1 MSMFIVPITPLNVS
15 TEIQPK
21 NNTLESAS
29 GFQTIFDD
37 LITQARETQEV
48 ANQDSMNLAL
58 GQTDDLHTIMINA
71 EKAAIALE
79 LTVQVTSKAIN
90 AYNEIMRMQ
99 FQLESKDDDGT
110 ANKEGFFTGA
120 GILEETV

>member
-15 TEIQPK
+15 TEIQRK
-21 NNTLESAS
+21 NNSIESAS

-99 FQLESKDDDGT
+99 F
-110 ANKEGFFTGA
+110 
-120 GILEETV
+120 

>member
-21 NNTLESAS
+21 NNTLEGAS
-29 GFQTIFDD
+29 GFRTIFDD

-99 FQLESKDDDGT
+99 F
-110 ANKEGFFTGA
+110 
-120 GILEETV
+120 